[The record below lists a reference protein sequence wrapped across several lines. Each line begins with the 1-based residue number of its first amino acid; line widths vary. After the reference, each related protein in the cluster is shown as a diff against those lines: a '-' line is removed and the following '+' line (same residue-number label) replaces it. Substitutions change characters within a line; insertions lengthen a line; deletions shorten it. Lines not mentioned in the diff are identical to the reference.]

1 MKFKTRE
8 VHAGVSPD
16 PVTGAIL
23 TPIYQS
29 TTYVQESVE
38 DYMSKGYSYSRSGNP
53 TVVALEE
60 RIRSLEGG
68 AGCACFGTG
77 MAATTAVMMALLNA
91 GEHAV
96 VSDVV
101 YGGTHRL
108 STRVLNRFGV
118 EFSFVDT
125 SDPDTVRAALRD
137 NTRLLFTETPANPTL
152 KLTDIAAISE
162 IARERDIPHA
172 VDNTFLTPAYQLP
185 LELGADLSVHSTTK
199 YMDGHN
205 QTVGGAV
212 VAASREQDESIRFVR
227 NCLGSN
233 MSPMVAFFTLQGCKT
248 LSTRLDAQSANALEV
263 ARFLETHPMVDSVCY
278 PGSRLLPPARAARP
292 PGERSRGHVV
302 VRGEGG
308 RGVRATAHEHAGTLE
323 SGREPRL
330 GGIPRHPFGDHDPR
344 RYGSGGAPAGGH
356 HRRPGAA
363 FRGPRRSRRLDR
375 GPPAG
380 ARPALRFGA
389 SPRRLSER
397 RAAPTTGGAE
407 RSERVGEGAPRP
419 EPGRPCSVDH
429 DSIQS
434 KLPIRSAQRKCRCR
448 LN

>member
-1 MKFKTRE
+1 MAEELVDFSALVDSDERRHLVIVRGHELSREEPRAVDGELVALEQGELLALVVRHARGDRGRIGHGALHHGIDGSSGMGVPGRGAKLLDEALRVERHRCPPRGRSGTRSVPLRMLPSASLRIGPSKVTAPMKFKTRE

-38 DYMSKGYSYSRSGNP
+38 SYMSKGYSYSRSGNP
-53 TVVALEE
+53 TVSALEE

-108 STRVLNRFGV
+108 STRVLNRFGI

-125 SDPDTVRAALRD
+125 SRPDTVRAALRD

-152 KLTDIAAISE
+152 KLTDIAAISG
-162 IARERDIPHA
+162 IARERGIPHA
-172 VDNTFLTPAYQLP
+172 VDNTFLTPAYQRP

-212 VAASREQDESIRFVR
+212 VAARGEHDEAIKFVR

-248 LSTRLDAQSANALEV
+248 LSTRLDAQSAGALEV
-263 ARFLETHPMVDSVCY
+263 ASFLETHPMVEAVCY
-278 PGSRLLPPARAARP
+278 PGLDAFPQRELADSQA
-292 PGERSRGHVV
+292 SGHGAMLWFEVK
-302 VRGEGG
+302 GG
-308 RGVRATAHEHAGTLE
+308 VE
-323 SGREPRL
+323 
-330 GGIPRHPFGDHDPR
+330 
-344 RYGSGGAPAGGH
+344 SGGA
-356 HRRPGAA
+356 
-363 FRGPRRSRRLDR
+363 
-375 GPPAG
+375 
-380 ARPALRFGA
+380 
-389 SPRRLSER
+389 
-397 RAAPTTGGAE
+397 
-407 RSERVGEGAPRP
+407 
-419 EPGRPCSVDH
+419 
-429 DSIQS
+429 
-434 KLPIRSAQRKCRCR
+434 
-448 LN
+448 